1 VAAPAFGSIGTH
13 LLGSSSTASF
23 AVPASVAS
31 GDIIVIPIFIDVAA
45 RSLTALASGFAHAE
59 GSPIV
64 GASNSLAVVWKRAS
78 GADTGTYDFTLDAS
92 TYRAGSAI
100 RYTGCV
106 SAGNPWDS
114 GASTAFSDV
123 NGTVTP
129 SVSVTTAGP
138 DRLLAFYA
146 SNWSGGAWTPPTAG
160 GTWTERMDTGDEV
173 NTADDL
179 VQTSAGSSGS
189 VTATCVGNDKRIAW
203 LGALIGTTTAG
214 GVPYSPPRAPQ
225 FRDPGEAWWL
235 QRDRRDANTVAAA
248 ANPLVSPLDSTY
260 GAGGQY
266 WHLYNDTADAAP
278 RARQGQQRSYSD
290 PSLLSPAVTVP
301 GPPAQRTIAVRDYG
315 EAQWQQSS
323 RRDPLL
329 LTTALLEN
337 ELLGGAE
344 TITRVTSPATNAPRW
359 WMPQQPSR
367 EAFTP
372 GLLDTAELEDAL
384 LAGDIHRHGHPAI
397 YTDRREM
404 PQQRPYISDPS
415 FYPSVTPT
423 DPLTLAFGAGGTY
436 WQVYNT
442 AATGTDRRRVP
453 QQRAYISDPGLL
465 ATALLEGV
473 LLGSGDTIRH
483 LTWFTDRRAVPQQR
497 VYNDPTL
504 LATALLEGVLL
515 GGGDTAR
522 HAFFITDRRQVPQQP
537 ARNDFA
543 GATLADPITL
553 LGDRWRRLA
562 VPATH
567 ADRRETVPQR
577 IALVFVGNDA
587 PPIVKATSAS
597 AVSAGRTSTPV
608 VTDRNAST
616 AAVIARRTSSGGVT

>member
-404 PQQRPYISDPS
+404 PQQRPYISDP
-415 FYPSVTPT
+415 
-423 DPLTLAFGAGGTY
+423 
-436 WQVYNT
+436 
-442 AATGTDRRRVP
+442 
-453 QQRAYISDPGLL
+453 GLL